1 MNADKA
7 DPGLVRAGRLI
18 SLVSILS
25 REGRTTASAL
35 AERLEVSERTIL
47 RDLEVLS
54 GSGVPVYAVR
64 GPGGGFQ
71 LLEGYTS
78 TLPADAWLRPGAR
91 RGGTGRM
98 TVRVTAEG
106 RRVAAILGY
115 LQPLRVRPDSC
126 AGGGPGVGSGDGAG
140 DGSGDGWVTAT
151 CRMRSVSSMAVE
163 VLALGPHAEVVAPL
177 DLREHVADLARRTAG
192 LYDRPPRR

>member
-1 MNADKA
+1 M
-7 DPGLVRAGRLI
+7 RAGRLI
-18 SLVSILS
+18 SLLSILA
-25 REGRTTASAL
+25 REGRTTAGAL

-71 LLEGYTS
+71 LLEGYVA
-78 TLPADAWLRPGAR
+78 TLPAEAWLRPGSR

-98 TVRVTAEG
+98 TVRITEEG

-115 LQPLRVRPDSC
+115 LQPLRPRP
-126 AGGGPGVGSGDGAG
+126 ADGE
-140 DGSGDGWVTAT
+140 DPDRGWVTAT

-163 VLALGPHAEVVAPL
+163 VLALGPHVEVVAPQE
-177 DLREHVADLARRTAG
+177 LREHVASLARRTAQ
-192 LYDRPPRR
+192 LYG

>member
-1 MNADKA
+1 MMTQ
-7 DPGLVRAGRLI
+7 GLDAEVVRAGRLI
-18 SLVSILS
+18 SLVSILG
-25 REGRTTASAL
+25 REGRTTAAAL

-71 LLEGYTS
+71 LLEGYS
-78 TLPADAWLRPGAR
+78 PTLPAEAWLRPGSR

-98 TVRVTAEG
+98 TVRVTEEG

-115 LQPLRVRPDSC
+115 LQPLRVRTESRPADVS
-126 AGGGPGVGSGDGAG
+126 V
-140 DGSGDGWVTAT
+140 DGWVTAT
-151 CRMRSVSSMAVE
+151 CRMRSASSMAVE
-163 VLALGPHAEVVAPL
+163 VLALGPHVEVVSPA
-177 DLREHVADLARRTAG
+177 DLREHVADLARRTAE
-192 LYDRPPRR
+192 LYD